1 MKYKNWTE
9 LKLVKIIKLL
19 NSEIMVGGAYDVIPS
34 CAPTKVLID
43 VLMGL
48 MVVILSKRS
57 WPSAATSFNNLK
69 KPI

>member
-19 NSEIMVGGAYDVIPS
+19 NSEIMVGGAYDVIP
-34 CAPTKVLID
+34 TKVLID

-48 MVVILSKRS
+48 MVVICQNVPGRQPPL
-57 WPSAATSFNNLK
+57 AL
-69 KPI
+69 II

>member
-19 NSEIMVGGAYDVIPS
+19 NSEIMVGGAYDVIP
-34 CAPTKVLID
+34 TKVLID

-48 MVVILSKRS
+48 MVVICQNVPGLQ
-57 WPSAATSFNNLK
+57 PPLAL
-69 KPI
+69 II

>member
-19 NSEIMVGGAYDVIPS
+19 NSEIMVGGAYDVIP
-34 CAPTKVLID
+34 TKVLID

-48 MVVILSKRS
+48 MVVICQNVPGLQ
-57 WPSAATSFNNLK
+57 PPLDL
-69 KPI
+69 II

>member
-34 CAPTKVLID
+34 CALTKVLID

-48 MVVILSKRS
+48 MVVICQNVPGLQ
-57 WPSAATSFNNLK
+57 PPLAL
-69 KPI
+69 II

>member
-1 MKYKNWTE
+1 MQYKNWTE

-43 VLMGL
+43 VLVGL
-48 MVVILSKRS
+48 MVVICQNVPGLQ
-57 WPSAATSFNNLK
+57 PPLAL
-69 KPI
+69 II

>member
-1 MKYKNWTE
+1 MK
-9 LKLVKIIKLL
+9 LF

-48 MVVILSKRS
+48 MVVICQNVPGLQ
-57 WPSAATSFNNLK
+57 PPLAL
-69 KPI
+69 II